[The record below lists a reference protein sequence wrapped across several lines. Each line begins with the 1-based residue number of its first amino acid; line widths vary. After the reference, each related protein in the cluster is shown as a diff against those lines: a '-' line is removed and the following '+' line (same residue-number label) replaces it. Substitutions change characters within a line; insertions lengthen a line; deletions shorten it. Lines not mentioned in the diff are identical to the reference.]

1 MQTLEI
7 LNALPSLT
15 IDDRLKVI
23 LSALTLNQEQ
33 QSDLTPEQNRQSLAL
48 AALSAIDD
56 YQPGSDLLA
65 FESLDGEDFQE
76 S

>member
-7 LNALPSLT
+7 LNALPGLT

-23 LSALTLNQEQ
+23 LSALSLNQEQ
-33 QSDLTPEQNRQSLAL
+33 RSDLTPEQNRQSLAL
-48 AALSAIDD
+48 AALSAIND